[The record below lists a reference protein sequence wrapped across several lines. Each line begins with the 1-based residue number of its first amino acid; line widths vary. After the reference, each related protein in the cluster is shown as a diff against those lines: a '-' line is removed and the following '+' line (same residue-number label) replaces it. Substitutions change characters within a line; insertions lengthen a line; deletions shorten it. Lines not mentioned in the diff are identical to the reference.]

1 VFDLNEVVRLFM
13 VESSKTKPV
22 AIIFGASLSGKNAL
36 KTVAESFDIIAFI
49 DNASLKHGT
58 VSSNIP
64 VYAASKIPQLVFDKI
79 LIASEFAEKIYEQ
92 LITEYNVDP
101 NKIVELPNRIT
112 KPIQFGHDEV
122 FRQLSI
128 QILLLICTS
137 LKKAKATYYVDA
149 GTLLGIYRDAALIP
163 WDDDLDIAIPSSS
176 LEHVKLVITDC
187 LSELQNLTGEPWK
200 LVTHYSE
207 KQFGAVSAGDI
218 RGLKLKSKNIDST
231 LPMMDVFVK
240 YIDGEVMDYTL
251 ASRGF
256 RMPSEHILTLE
267 NMEFEGGM
275 INIPS
280 QPAVYLQRH
289 YGDWRTPKKDWNM
302 SEIKNATVF

>member
-1 VFDLNEVVRLFM
+1 M
-13 VESSKTKPV
+13 AESCNNKLV
-22 AIIFGASLSGKNAL
+22 AIIFGASLSGKSAL
-36 KTVAESFDIIAFI
+36 KTVAESFEIIAFI
-49 DNASLKHGT
+49 DNAALKQET
-58 VSSNIP
+58 MICNIP
-64 VYAASKIPQLVFDKI
+64 VYAASKIPYLVFDKI

-92 LITEYNVDP
+92 LITEYNIDP

-137 LKKAKATYYVDA
+137 LNKAKAAYYVDA
-149 GTLLGIYRDAALIP
+149 GTLLGIYRDGALIP
-163 WDDDLDIAIPSSS
+163 WDDDLDIAVPSSS
-176 LEHVKLVITDC
+176 LEYVKWVIKDC
-187 LSELQNLTGEPWK
+187 LTELQILTGEPWE

-240 YIDGEVMDYTL
+240 YLDGEVMDYTL

-267 NMEFEGGM
+267 TMQFEGGT

-280 QPAVYLQRH
+280 QPALYLERH
-289 YGDWRTPKKDWNM
+289 YGDWQTPKEDWKM
-302 SEIKNATVF
+302 SELKNATVF